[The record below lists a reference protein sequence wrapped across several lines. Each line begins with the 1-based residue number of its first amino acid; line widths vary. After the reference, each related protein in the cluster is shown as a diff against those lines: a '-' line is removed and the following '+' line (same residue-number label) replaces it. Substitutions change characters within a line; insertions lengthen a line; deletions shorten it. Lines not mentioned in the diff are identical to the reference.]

1 MKYTT
6 TISLF
11 LYTALH
17 FLPFVV
23 ADTEYHEEY
32 GVNYDHDV
40 YKDSVEEYHQDPD
53 QRYDEGPDGMLY
65 KEGLVHE
72 NMFDDE
78 DYSEEIPFHETYADE
93 ETMASLEGDAYEE
106 YMKALADHH
115 GLDLEGSEL

>member
-6 TISLF
+6 AISLF

-23 ADTEYHEEY
+23 AD
-32 GVNYDHDV
+32 NDV
-40 YKDSVEEYHQDPD
+40 YKDSVEEYHEHEDPND
-53 QRYDEGPDGMLY
+53 QRYEEGPDGMLY
-65 KEGLVHE
+65 QEGIVHE
-72 NMFDDE
+72 NMWDEHDE
-78 DYSEEIPFHETYADE
+78 DYSEVIPFHESYADE
-93 ETMASLEGDAYEE
+93 ETMARLEGDAYEE